1 MFGAMAK
8 KRSYKTS
15 NNALVLTGGG
25 ARAAYQV
32 GVLTAIAKY
41 VPRNHGVPFP
51 IICGTSAGAINTT
64 ALACYAS
71 CFHLGVKKLE
81 WVWKNL
87 QTHRIYHSDPL
98 RVFSH
103 ISKGV
108 LATFQADYANKSAR
122 SLLNSA
128 PLRDLLSE
136 VMDFKRIDNNI
147 LRGYLT
153 AVSVTASSYNS
164 GDSISFYQSEEGIS
178 PWYRAKRRGQPSQI
192 NCDHLMASAAIPM
205 VFPSIKIRRQ
215 HFGDG
220 SIHQLSPLSPAIHLG
235 ADKIFIVGVEQPKEP
250 LHARENNPH
259 PPTTSTI
266 AGHLLDTIF
275 SDTLQSDIERMTR
288 INETLT
294 LIPEHIRKERDGL
307 KNIETLL
314 VNPSHDFNAIAVKYF
329 AELPL
334 SIRLLLRTIGITNDS
349 ESSIVSYLLFDKN
362 YCKELIKLGYKDAME
377 QETEIRE
384 FLSL

>member
-1 MFGAMAK
+1 MAK

-87 QTHRIYHSDPL
+87 QTQRIYHSDPL

-103 ISKGV
+103 ISKGM

-122 SLLNSA
+122 SLLNNA
-128 PLRDLLSE
+128 PLRELLSE

-164 GDSISFYQSEEGIS
+164 GDSISFYQSQEGIP

-235 ADKIFIVGVEQPKEP
+235 AEKIFIVGVEQPKEP

-362 YCKELIKLGYKDAME
+362 YCRELIKLGYKDAME
-377 QETEIRE
+377 QETEIRG

>member
-64 ALACYAS
+64 ALDCNAS